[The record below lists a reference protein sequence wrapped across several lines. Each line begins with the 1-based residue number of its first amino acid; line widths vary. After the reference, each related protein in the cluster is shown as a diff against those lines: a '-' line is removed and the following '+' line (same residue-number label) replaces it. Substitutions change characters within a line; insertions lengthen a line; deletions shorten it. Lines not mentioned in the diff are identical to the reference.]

1 MKLVIAE
8 RDDKERE
15 AIRWLVSAY
24 SLPIEQVYT
33 AATVEEMMALL
44 EREAPELLY
53 VELDMIPYEQWG
65 KAASCIRLFCQRVIA
80 ATAEATF
87 ARAKQAIDWQCV
99 DLLVKPLEPTKLKQ
113 ALRTAASFSAGDG
126 RSRPSVGVGG
136 YDDDYRS
143 LFADDC
149 VDVSTHV
156 WLVQAEQPAFSSE
169 VVRFLT
175 NYPFRRRARVL
186 PLTHMAACLF
196 PELPG
201 DGKEEAWKM
210 LRDWEEDH
218 HEPLAVV
225 IMPPDGRRSVRE
237 RYQAARRLLET
248 TFFIGYRQVIAP
260 APDDGPWRH
269 LDPFLTPEEQRQWIE
284 MLERFD
290 HEAVKRWLQREFSD
304 WTPPFPSPEMVRTRL
319 TSILAQIRRF
329 MKTYRLD
336 RGATEREYM
345 RLFQEILYNPVLYRI
360 VQELILFLH
369 RLLDEARRAAEDAR
383 VDAIERGLRYMEAHF
398 RDPSLTLEQAAAA
411 AGRSPAYFSHLLS
424 KKRGVTFR
432 QWLTNRRLEEA
443 KRLLRQTDLSIK
455 EIAEQTG
462 FRTAHYLTRV
472 FKAELNQT
480 PTAYRDEQRSYRSSP
495 R

>member
-24 SLPIEQVYT
+24 SLPIERVYT
-33 AATVEEMMALL
+33 AATVEEMMAVL

-53 VELDMIPYEQWG
+53 VELDMIPYERWS
-65 KAASCIRLFCQRVIA
+65 KATSHVRLFCQRVIA

-99 DLLVKPLEPTKLKQ
+99 DLLVKPLEPARLKQ
-113 ALRTAASFSAGDG
+113 ALRAAASRSPGRPGLPAGLDAHH
-126 RSRPSVGVGG
+126 
-136 YDDDYRS
+136 DDYRS
-143 LFADDC
+143 LFCDFPSAA
-149 VDVSTHV
+149 SAHV
-156 WLVQAEQPAFSSE
+156 WLVQAEQPALSRE
-169 VVRFLT
+169 VIRFLT
-175 NYPFRRRARVL
+175 SYPFRGRARVL
-186 PLTHMAACLF
+186 PLTHMAVCLL
-196 PELPG
+196 PDLPG
-201 DGKEEAWKM
+201 DGKEEAWKL
-210 LRDWEEDH
+210 LRDWEEEH

-225 IMPPDGRRSVRE
+225 VMPPDGRKTVRGQ
-237 RYQAARRLLET
+237 YQAARRLLET

-260 APDDGPWRH
+260 ASEYEQWRE

-290 HEAVKRWLQREFSD
+290 HEGVKRWLRREFSH
-304 WTPPFPSPEMVRTRL
+304 WKPPFPSPEMVRTRL

-329 MKTYRLD
+329 MKTYGLD
-336 RGATEREYM
+336 RGGTEREYM
-345 RLFQEILYNPVLYRI
+345 RIFQDILYNPVLYRI
-360 VQELILFLH
+360 VQELILFLY
-369 RLLDEARRAAEDAR
+369 RLFHEAKQAEEDAR
-383 VDAIERGLRYMEAHF
+383 VDAVERGLRYMEAHF
-398 RDPSLTLEQAAAA
+398 RDPSLTLERVAAA

-480 PTAYRDEQRSYRSSP
+480 PTAYRDEQRLKPSSP

>member
-24 SLPIEQVYT
+24 SLPIERMYT
-33 AATVEEMMALL
+33 AATVEEMMAFL

-53 VELDMIPYEQWG
+53 VELDMIPYERWPQ
-65 KAASCIRLFCQRVIA
+65 ATAHVRLFCQRVIA

-99 DLLVKPLEPTKLKQ
+99 DLLVKPLEPAKLKQ
-113 ALRTAASFSAGDG
+113 ALRTAVSLSSNSRSSLTAGFDG
-126 RSRPSVGVGG
+126 H
-136 YDDDYRS
+136 DDYRA
-143 LFADDC
+143 LFYDDPAAA
-149 VDVSTHV
+149 STHV
-156 WLVQAEQPAFSSE
+156 WLVQAEQPALSQE
-169 VVRFLT
+169 VIRFLMD
-175 NYPFRRRARVL
+175 YPFRGRARVL
-186 PLTHMAACLF
+186 PLTRMAVCLL
-196 PELPG
+196 PDLPG
-201 DGKEEAWKM
+201 DGKEEAWKL

-225 IMPPDGRRSVRE
+225 VMPPDGRRTVRAQ
-237 RYQAARRLLET
+237 YQAARRLLET

-260 APDDGPWRH
+260 ASEYEQWRE

-290 HEAVKRWLQREFSD
+290 HEAVKRWLQREFWHWS
-304 WTPPFPSPEMVRTRL
+304 PPFPSPEMVRTRL

-329 MKTYRLD
+329 MKTYGLD
-336 RGATEREYM
+336 RGGTEREYM
-345 RLFQEILYNPVLYRI
+345 RIFQDILYNPVLYRI
-360 VQELILFLH
+360 VQELILFLY
-369 RLLDEARRAAEDAR
+369 RLFHEAKQAEEDAR
-383 VDAIERGLRYMEAHF
+383 VDAVERGLRYMEAHF
-398 RDPSLTLEQAAAA
+398 RDPSLTLERVAAA

-462 FRTAHYLTRV
+462 FRTAHYLMRV

-480 PTAYRDEQRSYRSSP
+480 PTAYRDEQRLKPSSP

>member
-24 SLPIEQVYT
+24 SLPIEHVYT
-33 AATVEEMMALL
+33 AATVEEMMVLL
-44 EREAPELLY
+44 EQEAPELLY
-53 VELDMIPYEQWG
+53 VELDMIPYDQWPR
-65 KAASCIRLFCQRVIA
+65 ATAHVRLFCRRVIA

-99 DLLVKPLEPTKLKQ
+99 DLLVKPLEPAKLKQ
-113 ALRTAASFSAGDG
+113 ALRTAASLFP
-126 RSRPSVGVGG
+126 SRPSLAAGG
-136 YDDDYRS
+136 EGPHHDYRS
-143 LFADDC
+143 LFCDDPAA
-149 VDVSTHV
+149 SPHV
-156 WLVQAEQPAFSSE
+156 WLVQAEQPALSPE
-169 VVRFLT
+169 VIRFLT
-175 NYPFRRRARVL
+175 DYPFRGRARVL
-186 PLTHMAACLF
+186 PLTYMAVCLLF
-196 PELPG
+196 DLPG
-201 DGKEEAWKM
+201 DGKEAAWKL

-218 HEPLAVV
+218 HEPLAIVA
-225 IMPPDGRRSVRE
+225 MPPDGRKTVRAQ
-237 RYQAARRLLET
+237 YQAARRLLET

-260 APDDGPWRH
+260 APEYEQQRE
-269 LDPFLTPEEQRQWIE
+269 LDPFLTPEEQRQWIG

-290 HEAVKRWLQREFSD
+290 HEAVKRWLQREFWH

-336 RGATEREYM
+336 RGMTEREYM
-345 RLFQEILYNPVLYRI
+345 RLFHEILYNPVLYRI
-360 VQELILFLH
+360 VQELILFLY
-369 RLLDEARRAAEDAR
+369 RLLHEAKQAEEGARADA
-383 VDAIERGLRYMEAHF
+383 VERGLRYMEAHF
-398 RDPSLTLEQAAAA
+398 RDPSLTLEKAAAA

-424 KKRGVTFR
+424 KKRGITFR

-443 KRLLRQTDLSIK
+443 KRLLRQTDLSVK

-472 FKAELNQT
+472 FKAELNET
-480 PTAYRDEQRSYRSSP
+480 PTAYRDGQRALPP

>member
-33 AATVEEMMALL
+33 AANVEEMMALL

-53 VELDMIPYEQWG
+53 VELDMIPYERWP
-65 KAASCIRLFCQRVIA
+65 KATSRVRLFCQRVIA
-80 ATAEATF
+80 VTAEATF

-99 DLLVKPLEPTKLKQ
+99 DLLVKPLEPAKLKQ
-113 ALRTAASFSAGDG
+113 ALRTAASLSSNSRSSLPAGLDAHHG
-126 RSRPSVGVGG
+126 DYRALF
-136 YDDDYRS
+136 YDDP
-143 LFADDC
+143 AAA
-149 VDVSTHV
+149 STHV
-156 WLVQAEQPAFSSE
+156 WLVQAEQPALSQE
-169 VVRFLT
+169 VIRFLT
-175 NYPFRRRARVL
+175 NYPFRGRARVL
-186 PLTHMAACLF
+186 PLTQMAVCLL
-196 PELPG
+196 PDLPG
-201 DGKEEAWKM
+201 DGKEEAWKL
-210 LRDWEEDH
+210 LRDWEEEH
-218 HEPLAVV
+218 LEPLAVV
-225 IMPPDGRRSVRE
+225 VMPPDAKQTVRAQ
-237 RYQAARRLLET
+237 YQAARRLLET

-260 APDDGPWRH
+260 ASEYEQWRE

-290 HEAVKRWLQREFSD
+290 HEGVKRWLQREFWHWS
-304 WTPPFPSPEMVRTRL
+304 PPFPSPEMVRTRL

-329 MKTYRLD
+329 MKTYGLD
-336 RGATEREYM
+336 RGGTEREYM
-345 RLFQEILYNPVLYRI
+345 RMFQEILYNRVLYRI
-360 VQELILFLH
+360 VQELILFLY
-369 RLLDEARRAAEDAR
+369 RLFHEAKRAEEDAR
-383 VDAIERGLRYMEAHF
+383 VDAVERGLRYMEAHF
-398 RDPSLTLEQAAAA
+398 RDPSLTLERVAAA

-424 KKRGVTFR
+424 TKRGMTFR

-472 FKAELNQT
+472 FKAEMNQT
-480 PTAYRDEQRSYRSSP
+480 PTAYRDEQRLKPSSP

>member
-15 AIRWLVSAY
+15 ALRWLASAY
-24 SLPIEQVYT
+24 SLPIKQVYT
-33 AATVEEMMALL
+33 AATVEEMMVLL
-44 EREAPELLY
+44 ERETPELLY
-53 VELDMIPYEQWG
+53 VELDMIPYERWG

-80 ATAEATF
+80 VTAEATF
-87 ARAKQAIDWQCV
+87 ARAKQAIDLQCV
-99 DLLVKPLEPTKLKQ
+99 DLLVKPLEPAKWKQ
-113 ALRTAASFSAGDG
+113 ALRAAASLSSN
-126 RSRPSVGVGG
+126 SRPSLPVKE
-136 YDDDYRS
+136 DSDHNDYRS
-143 LFADDC
+143 LFCDDSAAA
-149 VDVSTHV
+149 STHV
-156 WLVQAEQPAFSSE
+156 WLVQAEQPALSQE
-169 VVRFLT
+169 VIRFLT
-175 NYPFRRRARVL
+175 SYSFRGRTRIL
-186 PLTHMAACLF
+186 PLTQMAVCLL
-196 PELPG
+196 PDLPG
-201 DGKEEAWKM
+201 DGKEEAWKL
-210 LRDWEEDH
+210 LRDWEEEH

-225 IMPPDGRRSVRE
+225 VMPPDSRKTVRE
-237 RYQAARRLLET
+237 QYQAARRLLET

-260 APDDGPWRH
+260 AVECEQWRE

-290 HEAVKRWLQREFSD
+290 HEAVKRWLQREFWHWS
-304 WTPPFPSPEMVRTRL
+304 PPFPSPAMVRTRL

-329 MKTYRLD
+329 MKTYSLD
-336 RGATEREYM
+336 RGGAEREYM
-345 RLFQEILYNPVLYRI
+345 CIFQEILYNPVLYRI
-360 VQELILFLH
+360 VQELILFLY
-369 RLLDEARRAAEDAR
+369 RLFHEARRAEEEAR

-398 RDPSLTLEQAAAA
+398 RDPSLTLERVAAV

-432 QWLTNRRLEEA
+432 QWLTNRRLEEV

-472 FKAELNQT
+472 FKAELNET
-480 PTAYRDEQRSYRSSP
+480 PTAYRDEQRLKPSSP

>member
-8 RDDKERE
+8 RDHNERE

-65 KAASCIRLFCQRVIA
+65 KATSCIRLFCQRVIA
-80 ATAEATF
+80 VTAEATF
-87 ARAKQAIDWQCV
+87 ARAKQAIDLQCV
-99 DLLVKPLEPTKLKQ
+99 DLLVKPLEPAKLKQ
-113 ALRTAASFSAGDG
+113 ALRTAASLSAGG
-126 RSRPSVGVGG
+126 ERPRL
-136 YDDDYRS
+136 DAHFDDYRP
-143 LFADDC
+143 LFYEDFAD
-149 VDVSTHV
+149 VSFHV
-156 WLVQAEQPAFSSE
+156 WLVQAEQPSLSAE

-175 NYPFRRRARVL
+175 SYPFRRRARVL
-186 PLTHMAACLF
+186 PLTHMAVCLF

-201 DGKEEAWKM
+201 NGKEEAWKM
-210 LRDWEEDH
+210 MRDWEEEH

-225 IMPPDGRRSVRE
+225 IMPPDGQQSVRM

-248 TFFIGYRQVIAP
+248 TFFIGYQQVIAP
-260 APDDGPWRH
+260 APEYERWRE
-269 LDPFLTPEEQRQWIE
+269 LDPFLTPEEQRQWVE
-284 MLERFD
+284 MLEQFD
-290 HEAVKRWLQREFSD
+290 HEAVKRWLQNEFSH

-336 RGATEREYM
+336 HGTMECEYM
-345 RLFQEILYNPVLYRI
+345 RLFQDILYNPVLYRI
-360 VQELILFLH
+360 VQELILFLY
-369 RLLDEARRAAEDAR
+369 RLLHEARRAEEGAR
-383 VDAIERGLRYMEAHF
+383 VDAIERGLRYMETHF
-398 RDPSLTLEQAAAA
+398 RDPSLTLERTAAA

-424 KKRGVTFR
+424 TKRGVTFR
-432 QWLTNRRLEEA
+432 QWLTKRRLEEA
-443 KRLLRQTDLSIK
+443 KRLLRQTDLSVK

-472 FKAELNQT
+472 FKAELNRT
-480 PTAYRDEQRSYRSSP
+480 PTAYRDEQRLHRSSP
-495 R
+495 Q